1 MEPADENLLKEHFG
15 CVEQIFKKSNKTNK
29 DMKKSHLI
37 FLHEKEGN
45 SPIAVNAEYMLM
57 AYRNDEGDATNVVQ
71 YDYLENVI
79 FDDTDFVVNE
89 TPEKI
94 FNMLP
99 QGEFI
104 MLHKAENNHNV
115 VLRTG
120 AIIACSQDD
129 DQTHINLVAS
139 ESIYVHETPM
149 TIHNIVTTGR
159 QYKTKAKKEE
169 KK

>member
-1 MEPADENLLKEHFG
+1 
-15 CVEQIFKKSNKTNK
+15 
-29 DMKKSHLI
+29 MKKSHLI
-37 FLHEKEGN
+37 YLHEKEDN
-45 SPIAVNAEYMLM
+45 APMTINAEYTLM
-57 AYRNDEGDATNVVQ
+57 IYRSDDGTATHVVQ

-79 FDDTDFVVNE
+79 FDETDFIVNE

-115 VLRTG
+115 VLRNG
-120 AIIACSQDD
+120 AIIGIKQEGDS
-129 DQTHINLVAS
+129 TLINLVAS
-139 ESIYVHETPM
+139 ETIYVHETPM

-159 QYKTKAKKEE
+159 QYKQRIKKEE